1 MKALRAALAVVVARV
16 LWETGGRL
24 FAKLYD
30 LSRSHLEPV
39 KCKRC
44 TPKRWIIGIDRAH
57 THLHEVHQT
66 EMDAEKEMAKA
77 EQKIMLESMGLIRP
91 SDD

>member
-1 MKALRAALAVVVARV
+1 MDHRHRPRHA
-16 LWETGGRL
+16 
-24 FAKLYD
+24 
-30 LSRSHLEPV
+30 
-39 KCKRC
+39 
-44 TPKRWIIGIDRAH
+44 
-57 THLHEVHQT
+57 HLHEVHQT

>member
-1 MKALRAALAVVVARV
+1 VKALRAALAVVAARV
-16 LWETGGRL
+16 LWEAGGRI
-24 FAKLYD
+24 FAKLYG

-39 KCKRC
+39 KCTRC